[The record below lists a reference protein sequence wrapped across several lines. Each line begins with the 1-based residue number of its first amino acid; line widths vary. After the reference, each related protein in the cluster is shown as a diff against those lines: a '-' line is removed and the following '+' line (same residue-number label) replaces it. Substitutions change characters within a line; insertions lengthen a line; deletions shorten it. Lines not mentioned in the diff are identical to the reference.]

1 MMYIDLFSDYL
12 KLERN
17 YSERTIESYRR
28 DLKLFEAFVR
38 SRDEGLDLLSSDSDI
53 IRNWVVDMMEN
64 GTQPS
69 TVNRKLSTLRSFY
82 RFLRARGV
90 VSSSPV
96 SRIKGPK
103 GRKPLPQFVR
113 ESEMDRLLDETDLG
127 EGLTGKLNRAI
138 IATFYETGIRLAE
151 LIGLDDKDVDF
162 ASQTI
167 KVTGKRDKQRIIP
180 FGNELA
186 EILVCYI
193 QARDELETREV
204 GPLFVDLKGNRVSRY
219 KVYSLVRDS
228 LAKVSSVKKKSPHV
242 LRHTFAT
249 TMLNHHAE
257 LGAVKELL
265 GHESISTTEI
275 YTHTT
280 SEELKTIYKQA
291 HPRA

>member
-1 MMYIDLFSDYL
+1 MYIDCFSNYL

-17 YSERTIESYRR
+17 YSERTIESYRK
-28 DLKLFEAFVR
+28 DLELFEEFVR
-38 SRDEGLDLLSSDSDI
+38 RRGDELNLLSADSDI
-53 IRNWVVDMMEN
+53 VRNWVVDMME
-64 GTQPS
+64 GGCQPS

-82 RFLRARGV
+82 RFLRARGI

-103 GRKPLPQFVR
+103 GRKPLPQFLR
-113 ESEMDRLLDETDLG
+113 ESEMNRLLDETDLG
-127 EGLTGKLNRAI
+127 DGFTGELNRAV

-151 LIGLDDKDVDF
+151 LVDLDDRDVDL
-162 ASQTI
+162 ASRTI

-186 EILVCYI
+186 GILANYI
-193 QARDELETREV
+193 HARESVESLEA
-204 GPLFVDLKGNRVSRY
+204 GPLFVDLKGRRVSRH
-219 KVYSLVRDS
+219 KVYYLVRNS

-249 TMLNHHAE
+249 TMLNNHAE
-257 LGAVKELL
+257 LTAVKELL

-280 SEELKTIYKQA
+280 SEELKAIYKQA